1 MIGNNNLLI
10 KKKNAIPY
18 IPFVNIP
25 LNETRGS
32 YQLDQTNIDIPSSNY
47 KQILRMTHVNIDIGN
62 YDQILNMTHVNID
75 INNFKINQ
83 IIPKV

>member
-10 KKKNAIPY
+10 KKKNAISY
-18 IPFVNIP
+18 IPVVNIP

-32 YQLDQTNIDIPSSNY
+32 YQLDQTNVNIDINNY
-47 KQILRMTHVNIDIGN
+47 DQILRMTHVN
-62 YDQILNMTHVNID
+62 VNID